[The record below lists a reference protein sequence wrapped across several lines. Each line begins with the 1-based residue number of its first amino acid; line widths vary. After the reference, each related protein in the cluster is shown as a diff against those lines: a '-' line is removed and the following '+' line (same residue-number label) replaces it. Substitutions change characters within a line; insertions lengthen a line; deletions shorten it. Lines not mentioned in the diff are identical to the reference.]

1 MNREQMKQRETIA
14 LANVEN
20 AIDALVTALR
30 ATRYPGVINEIGVA
44 LCSTRKACAI
54 MQDLEDRN

>member
-1 MNREQMKQRETIA
+1 MNREQMKQRETMA

-20 AIDALVTALR
+20 AIDALMTALR
-30 ATRYPGVINEIGVA
+30 ATRYPGVISEIGVA
-44 LCSTRKACAI
+44 LVSARKASSI